1 MCCCSRAVFLHT
13 RSQEVIRSVVCDVTA
28 EARQP
33 FACVLC
39 VGHNKGWE
47 EAASELSRAAV
58 SLAPANAAVLDAPQ
72 GTGWAQAL
80 ALQEGTHAWKL
91 AQLLSPAP

>member
-1 MCCCSRAVFLHT
+1 MLQT
-13 RSQEVIRSVVCDVTA
+13 RSQEVIRSVVCDDAA
-28 EARQP
+28 EPRQR

-47 EAASELSRAAV
+47 EAASELSRGAV
-58 SLAPANAAVLDAPQ
+58 SLAPANAAVLDARE

-80 ALQEGTHAWKL
+80 ALEEGAHAWRL
-91 AQLLSPAP
+91 AEVLSPEP